1 LPEITLSFEAR
12 PRNAAATRQ
21 AILDAATARFEREGY
36 DDVGVRDIAR
46 DAGVD
51 PALISRYFG
60 SKEDL
65 FDEVLNVCMAGSDL
79 MDGPR
84 EDFGRRMA
92 HEVVFGPSK
101 GDAKMKGLLIMLRS
115 IGSAKA
121 AEVIRRSSQRCF
133 YGPFAEWLGD
143 PDAAVRARLAG
154 GLMMGVSL
162 SREISGGFD
171 LSPEECESL
180 CSRLAAALQDL
191 VDH

>member
-1 LPEITLSFEAR
+1 MSFEAR

-65 FDEVLNVCMAGSDL
+65 FDEVLNACMADSDL

-92 HEVVFGPSK
+92 QEVVFGPSK

-121 AEVIRRSSQRCF
+121 AEVIRRSAHRCF

-171 LSPEECESL
+171 LSPAECESL

>member
-1 LPEITLSFEAR
+1 LGFEALTR
-12 PRNAAATRQ
+12 PRNAGATRQ
-21 AILDAATARFEREGY
+21 AILDAATDRFAREGY

-46 DAGVD
+46 DVGVD

-79 MDGPR
+79 MEGAR
-84 EDFGRRMA
+84 EDFGRRVA
-92 HEVVFGPSK
+92 HEIVYGPSK
-101 GDAKMKGLLIMLRS
+101 PEAKMKGLLIMLRS
-115 IGSAKA
+115 IGSARA
-121 AEVIRRSSQRCF
+121 AEVIRRSSHRCF
-133 YGPFAEWLGD
+133 YGPFTEWMGS
-143 PDAAVRARLAG
+143 PDGAVRARMAG
-154 GLMMGVSL
+154 GLMMGMSV

-191 VDH
+191 VDR